1 MSRGPVGFVVANA
14 NPKLTTMIAAGK
26 ASPSITVQKRK
37 DEGGSCKRSVR
48 IPSDTSVMS
57 RFPCVC

>member
-1 MSRGPVGFVVANA
+1 
-14 NPKLTTMIAAGK
+14 MI
-26 ASPSITVQKRK
+26 VQKRK